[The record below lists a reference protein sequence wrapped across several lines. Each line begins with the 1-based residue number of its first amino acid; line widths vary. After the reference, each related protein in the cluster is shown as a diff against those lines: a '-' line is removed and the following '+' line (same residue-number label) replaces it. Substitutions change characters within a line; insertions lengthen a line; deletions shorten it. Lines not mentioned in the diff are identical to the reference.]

1 MLKTSIWNII
11 YIKGADFNGCIEVVL
26 SVRPN
31 ATILDFTILVSD
43 LVSDN

>member
-1 MLKTSIWNII
+1 M
-11 YIKGADFNGCIEVVL
+11 YIKGADFNSCIEVML

-31 ATILDFTILVSD
+31 AIILDFTILVSD